1 MKYRIRIILILSAIS
16 ILLGMKARAQVYDGI
31 TQPTKFRVWLP
42 VSINLHDSK
51 NVGVAP
57 FVGYKQEIGQRFS
70 ITPVLQ
76 YNINTET
83 FTPQVWFNANV
94 ANKFYVLSRSIYD
107 TRADLYK
114 HTLSAT
120 YKLPLGFMVDG
131 TWENLYNGKKFC
143 NGDRLQFVGGWAHRL
158 FVVNA
163 GYSCRAKPG
172 FIANFRWKVTPYDWL
187 QMKYDGGTKSM
198 QVGMALQFNN

>member
-1 MKYRIRIILILSAIS
+1 MKYRIRIILILSALS

-42 VSINLHDSK
+42 VTANLHNSK
-51 NVGVAP
+51 DVSVAP
-57 FVGYKQEIGQRFS
+57 FVGYKQDIGEHFS

-76 YNINTET
+76 YNINKEA
-83 FTPQVWFNANV
+83 FIPQVWLNANI
-94 ANKFYVLSRSIYD
+94 AKKFYVLSRSIYD
-107 TRADLYK
+107 TKANLYK

-131 TWENLYNGKKFC
+131 TWENMYNGKKFC
-143 NGDRLQFVGGWAHRL
+143 DGDRLQFVGGWAHRL

-163 GYSCRAKPG
+163 GYSCRTKPG
-172 FIANFRWKVTPYDWL
+172 FIANARWKVTPTDWL
-187 QMKYDGGTKSM
+187 QMKYDGGTKSV
-198 QVGMALQFNN
+198 QIGMALQFD

>member
-1 MKYRIRIILILSAIS
+1 MKNRIKLFLVISALS
-16 ILLGMKARAQVYDGI
+16 LLFGMKANAQVFDGI
-31 TQPTKFRVWLP
+31 TQPTKFRVWVP
-42 VSINLHDSK
+42 VSIDLHNSK
-51 NVGVAP
+51 NVGVSP
-57 FVGYKQEIGQRFS
+57 FVGYKQDIGERFS

-76 YNINTET
+76 YNINKEA
-83 FTPQVWFNANV
+83 FVPQVWLNFNV
-94 ANKFYVLSRSIYD
+94 AKKFYVLSRSIYD
-107 TRADLYK
+107 TKADLYK

-131 TWENLYNGKKFC
+131 TWENMYNGKKFC
-143 NGDRLQFVGGWAHRL
+143 DGDRLQFVGGYAHKL

-172 FIANFRWKVTPYDWL
+172 FIANFRWKVTPNDWL

-198 QVGMALQFNN
+198 QLGCALQFN

>member
-1 MKYRIRIILILSAIS
+1 MKYRIRIILILSAIC

-42 VSINLHDSK
+42 VTANLHNSK
-51 NVGVAP
+51 DVSVAP
-57 FVGYKQEIGQRFS
+57 FVGYKQDIGEHFS

-76 YNINTET
+76 YNINKEA
-83 FTPQVWFNANV
+83 FIPQVWLNANI
-94 ANKFYVLSRSIYD
+94 AKKFYVLSRSIYD
-107 TRADLYK
+107 TKANLYK

-131 TWENLYNGKKFC
+131 TWENMYNGKKFC
-143 NGDRLQFVGGWAHRL
+143 DGDRLQFVGGWAHRL

-163 GYSCRAKPG
+163 GYSCRTKPG
-172 FIANFRWKVTPYDWL
+172 FIANARWKVTPTDWL
-187 QMKYDGGTKSM
+187 QMKYDGGTKSV
-198 QVGMALQFNN
+198 QIGMALQFD

>member
-42 VSINLHDSK
+42 VTANLHNSK
-51 NVGVAP
+51 DVSVAP
-57 FVGYKQEIGQRFS
+57 FVGYKQDIGEHFS

-76 YNINTET
+76 YNINKEA
-83 FTPQVWFNANV
+83 FIPQVWLNANI
-94 ANKFYVLSRSIYD
+94 AKKFYVLSRSIYD
-107 TRADLYK
+107 TKANLYK

-131 TWENLYNGKKFC
+131 TWENMYNGKKFC
-143 NGDRLQFVGGWAHRL
+143 DGDRLQFLGGWAHRL

-163 GYSCRAKPG
+163 GYSCRTKSG
-172 FIANFRWKVTPYDWL
+172 FIANARWKVTPTDWL
-187 QMKYDGGTKSM
+187 QMKYDGGTKSV
-198 QVGMALQFNN
+198 QIGMALQFD

>member
-1 MKYRIRIILILSAIS
+1 MKYRIRIILILSALS

-42 VSINLHDSK
+42 VTANLHNSK
-51 NVGVAP
+51 DVSVAP
-57 FVGYKQEIGQRFS
+57 FVGYKQNIGEHFS

-76 YNINTET
+76 YNINKEA
-83 FTPQVWFNANV
+83 FIPQVWLNANI
-94 ANKFYVLSRSIYD
+94 AKKFYVLSRSIYD
-107 TRADLYK
+107 TKANLYK

-131 TWENLYNGKKFC
+131 TWENMYNGKKFC
-143 NGDRLQFVGGWAHRL
+143 DGDRLQFVGGWAHRL

-163 GYSCRAKPG
+163 GYSCRTKPG
-172 FIANFRWKVTPYDWL
+172 FIANARWKVTPTDWL
-187 QMKYDGGTKSM
+187 QMKYDGGTKSV
-198 QVGMALQFNN
+198 QIGMALQFD

>member
-16 ILLGMKARAQVYDGI
+16 FLFGMKARAQVYDGI

-42 VSINLHDSK
+42 VTANLHNSK
-51 NVGVAP
+51 DVSVAP
-57 FVGYKQEIGQRFS
+57 FVGYKQDIGEHFS

-76 YNINTET
+76 YNINKEA
-83 FTPQVWFNANV
+83 FIPQVWLNANI
-94 ANKFYVLSRSIYD
+94 AKKFYVLSRSIYD
-107 TRADLYK
+107 TKANLYK

-131 TWENLYNGKKFC
+131 TWENMYNGKKFC
-143 NGDRLQFVGGWAHRL
+143 DGDRLQFVGGWAHRM

-163 GYSCRAKPG
+163 GYSCRTKPG
-172 FIANFRWKVTPYDWL
+172 FIANARWKVTPTDWL
-187 QMKYDGGTKSM
+187 QMKYDGGTKSV
-198 QVGMALQFNN
+198 QIGMALQFD

>member
-1 MKYRIRIILILSAIS
+1 MKYRIRIILILSAIC

-42 VSINLHDSK
+42 VTANLHNSK
-51 NVGVAP
+51 DVSVAP
-57 FVGYKQEIGQRFS
+57 FVGYKQDIGEHFS

-76 YNINTET
+76 YNINKEA
-83 FTPQVWFNANV
+83 FIPQVWLNANI
-94 ANKFYVLSRSIYD
+94 AKKFYVLSRSIYD
-107 TRADLYK
+107 TKANLYK

-131 TWENLYNGKKFC
+131 TWENMYNGKKFC
-143 NGDRLQFVGGWAHRL
+143 DGDRLQFVAGWAHRL

-163 GYSCRAKPG
+163 GYSCRTKPG
-172 FIANFRWKVTPYDWL
+172 FIANARWKVTPTDWL
-187 QMKYDGGTKSM
+187 QMKYDGGTKSV
-198 QVGMALQFNN
+198 QIGMALQFD

>member
-1 MKYRIRIILILSAIS
+1 MKYRIRIILILTAIS

-42 VSINLHDSK
+42 VTANLHNSK
-51 NVGVAP
+51 DVSVAP
-57 FVGYKQEIGQRFS
+57 FVGYKQDIGEHFS

-76 YNINTET
+76 YNINKEA
-83 FTPQVWFNANV
+83 FIPQVWLNANI
-94 ANKFYVLSRSIYD
+94 AKKFYVLSRSIYD
-107 TRADLYK
+107 TKANLYK

-131 TWENLYNGKKFC
+131 TWENMYNGKKFC

-158 FVVNA
+158 FVMNA
-163 GYSCRAKPG
+163 GYSCRTKPG
-172 FIANFRWKVTPYDWL
+172 FIANARWKVTPTDWL
-187 QMKYDGGTKSM
+187 QMKYDGGTKSV
-198 QVGMALQFNN
+198 QIGMALQFD

>member
-42 VSINLHDSK
+42 VTANLHNSK
-51 NVGVAP
+51 DVSVAP
-57 FVGYKQEIGQRFS
+57 FVGYKQDIGEYFS

-76 YNINTET
+76 YNINKEA
-83 FTPQVWFNANV
+83 FIPQVWLNANI
-94 ANKFYVLSRSIYD
+94 AKKFYVLSRSIYD
-107 TRADLYK
+107 TKANLYK

-131 TWENLYNGKKFC
+131 TWENMYNGKKFC
-143 NGDRLQFVGGWAHRL
+143 DGDRLQFVGGWAHRL

-163 GYSCRAKPG
+163 GYSCRTKPG
-172 FIANFRWKVTPYDWL
+172 FIANARWKVTPTDWL
-187 QMKYDGGTKSM
+187 QMKYDGGTKSV
-198 QVGMALQFNN
+198 QIGMALQFD

>member
-1 MKYRIRIILILSAIS
+1 MKYRIKIILILSAIS

-42 VSINLHDSK
+42 VTANLHNSK
-51 NVGVAP
+51 DVSVAP
-57 FVGYKQEIGQRFS
+57 FVGYKQDIGEHFS

-76 YNINTET
+76 YNINKEA
-83 FTPQVWFNANV
+83 FIPQVWLNANI
-94 ANKFYVLSRSIYD
+94 AKKFYVLSRSIYD
-107 TRADLYK
+107 TKANLYK

-131 TWENLYNGKKFC
+131 TWENMYNGKKFC
-143 NGDRLQFVGGWAHRL
+143 DGDRLQFVGGWAHCL

-163 GYSCRAKPG
+163 GYSCRTKPG
-172 FIANFRWKVTPYDWL
+172 FIANARWKVTPTDWL
-187 QMKYDGGTKSM
+187 QMKYDGGTKSV
-198 QVGMALQFNN
+198 QIGMALQFD

>member
-42 VSINLHDSK
+42 VTANLHNSK
-51 NVGVAP
+51 DVSVAP
-57 FVGYKQEIGQRFS
+57 FVGYKQDIGEHFS

-76 YNINTET
+76 YNINKEA
-83 FTPQVWFNANV
+83 FIPQVWLNANI
-94 ANKFYVLSRSIYD
+94 AKKFYVLSRSIYD
-107 TRADLYK
+107 TKANLYK

-131 TWENLYNGKKFC
+131 TWENMYNGKKFC
-143 NGDRLQFVGGWAHRL
+143 DGDRLQFVGGWAHRL

-163 GYSCRAKPG
+163 GYSCRTKPG
-172 FIANFRWKVTPYDWL
+172 FIANVRWKVTPTDWL
-187 QMKYDGGTKSM
+187 QMKYDGGTKSV
-198 QVGMALQFNN
+198 QIGMALQFD

>member
-42 VSINLHDSK
+42 VTANLHNSK
-51 NVGVAP
+51 DVSVAP
-57 FVGYKQEIGQRFS
+57 FVGYKQDIWEHFS

-76 YNINTET
+76 YNINKEA
-83 FTPQVWFNANV
+83 FIPQVWLNANI
-94 ANKFYVLSRSIYD
+94 AKKFYVLSRSIYD
-107 TRADLYK
+107 TKANLYK

-131 TWENLYNGKKFC
+131 TWENMYNGKKFC
-143 NGDRLQFVGGWAHRL
+143 DGDRLQFVGGWAHRL

-172 FIANFRWKVTPYDWL
+172 FIANARWKVTPTDWL
-187 QMKYDGGTKSM
+187 QMKYDGGTKSV
-198 QVGMALQFNN
+198 QIGMALQFD